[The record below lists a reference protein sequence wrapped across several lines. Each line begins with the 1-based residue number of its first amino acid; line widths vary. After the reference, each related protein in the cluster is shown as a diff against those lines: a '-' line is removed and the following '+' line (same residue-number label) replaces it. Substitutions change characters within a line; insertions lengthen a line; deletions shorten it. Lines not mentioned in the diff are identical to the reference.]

1 MATLKGTGTEDKKKV
16 AIAAVLG
23 FLVLALA
30 YHTLFGGP
38 ATPAPAAVV
47 PGASI
52 AGTPAGAR
60 AAGSPSVSL
69 DPGLHP
75 ELMAENENYLYA
87 GSGRDI
93 FSQTSGAPPA
103 TSIRIPQV
111 KAPPRPSPGTVLPV
125 SSGPPAPPAID
136 LRFFGYAARR
146 NGVRRAFLLHGDDVF
161 VASEGEVVSHRYRIV
176 RIAATSIEIEDL
188 PYHNTQTLPLT
199 QNTLAQ

>member
-38 ATPAPAAVV
+38 ATPAPAPAV
-47 PGASI
+47 PGAFV
-52 AGTPAGAR
+52 AGTAPGPQST
-60 AAGSPSVSL
+60 GPSNASL

-75 ELMAENENYLYA
+75 ELMAENENYIYA
-87 GSGRDI
+87 GTGRDI
-93 FSQTSGAPPA
+93 FSQTSSAPPA
-103 TSIRIPQV
+103 AAIQIPKV
-111 KAPPRPSPGTVLPV
+111 NAPPRPSMGTVVPV
-125 SSGPPAPPAID
+125 STGPPPPPAID
-136 LRFFGYAARR
+136 LRFFGYAARG

-199 QNTLAQ
+199 QNALAQ